1 MLARENPR
9 IMQLMDS
16 TQSQKKRLATI
27 LLLALAALAI
37 TLWLVFTPP
46 GFEAKTRAVG
56 YAVCHQL
63 ESHTIDFQ
71 GRLLPLCA
79 RCTGMYLGA
88 LVSLVLLQK
97 RKQAAGVPSKTF
109 QAILVL
115 FLIAFIVDGVN
126 STLGF
131 FSGIPQLYPP
141 NNWLRLITGLMMG
154 MVIANLL
161 IVLWHQT
168 WWKQTS
174 TLPALAGW
182 LHFGIIIV
190 INILVGILVWLRV
203 PFLYYPVAIFSTL
216 TIIILL
222 SMIYCLIWIIIFKK
236 ENTFETYGEGLRFIL
251 AGLATAV
258 IQIGLLDLLRYSF
271 TGTWQGFTSFF

>member
-1 MLARENPR
+1 MPVPKIIR
-9 IMQLMDS
+9 IMQSMNS
-16 TQSQKKRLATI
+16 TRSHKNRIAT
-27 LLLALAALAI
+27 LLLLVLAAIAI
-37 TLWLVFTPP
+37 ALWLFFTPL
-46 GFEAKTRAVG
+46 GLDGKVRAIG

-63 ESHTIDFQ
+63 ESHTLDFQ

-79 RCTGMYLGA
+79 RCTGMYLGT
-88 LVSLVLLQK
+88 LISLTLLQK
-97 RKQAAGVPSKTF
+97 RKHAAGVPSKKL

-115 FLIAFIVDGVN
+115 FLMAFIIDGVN

-131 FSGIPQLYPP
+131 FSSIPQLYPP

-161 IVLWHQT
+161 LVLWHQT

-174 TLPALAGW
+174 ALPALTGWIHFAIIAAVNSLAG
-182 LHFGIIIV
+182 V
-190 INILVGILVWLRV
+190 LVWLRV

-216 TIIILL
+216 TIVILL
-222 SMIYCLIWIIIFKK
+222 TMIYCLIWIIIFKK
-236 ENTFETYGEGLRFIL
+236 ENSFETYGEGLRFLL

-271 TGTWQGFTSFF
+271 TGTWQGFSNFF

>member
-1 MLARENPR
+1 MPVPKITR
-9 IMQLMDS
+9 IMRAMDS
-16 TQSQKKRLATI
+16 TQSQKKRLATL
-27 LLLALAALAI
+27 LLLALAAIVI

-46 GFEAKTRAVG
+46 GLEGKTRAVG

-79 RCTGMYLGA
+79 RCTGMYLGT
-88 LVSLVLLQK
+88 LVSLVILQK
-97 RKQAAGVPSKTF
+97 RRHAAGNPSKSL
-109 QAILVL
+109 QSVLIL

-131 FSGIPQLYPP
+131 FSSIPQLYPP
-141 NNWLRLITGLMMG
+141 KNWLRLITGLMMG
-154 MVIANLL
+154 VVIANLL

-168 WWKQTS
+168 WWKKAS
-174 TLPALAGW
+174 TLPALSGW
-182 LHFGIIIV
+182 VHFGTIV
-190 INILVGILVWLRV
+190 AANILAGILVWLRV

-258 IQIGLLDLLRYSF
+258 IQIGLLDLLRYSL
-271 TGTWQGFTSFF
+271 TGTWQGFLGLF

>member
-1 MLARENPR
+1 MR
-9 IMQLMDS
+9 LMHS
-16 TQSQKKRLATI
+16 SQSPKKRLATL
-27 LLLALAALAI
+27 LLLALASIAI
-37 TLWLVFTPP
+37 ALWLVFTPP
-46 GFEAKTRAVG
+46 GLEGKVRAAG

-71 GRLLPLCA
+71 GRFLPLCA
-79 RCTGMYLGA
+79 RCTGMYLGT
-88 LVSLVLLQK
+88 LVSLVILQK
-97 RKQAAGVPSKTF
+97 RKHADGAPSKYLQGVLF
-109 QAILVL
+109 L
-115 FLIAFIVDGVN
+115 FLIAFIVDGIN

-131 FSGIPQLYPP
+131 FSSIPQLYPP

-154 MVIANLL
+154 VVIANLL

-168 WWKQTS
+168 WWKQTT

-182 LHFGIIIV
+182 LHFGIIV
-190 INILVGILVWLRV
+190 AANILAGLLVWLRV
-203 PFLYYPVAIFSTL
+203 PFLYYPVAIFSTM

-258 IQIGLLDLLRYSF
+258 IQIGLLDLLRYNL
-271 TGTWQGFTSFF
+271 TGTWQGFSRFF

>member
-1 MLARENPR
+1 
-9 IMQLMDS
+9 MQAMNS
-16 TQSQKKRLATI
+16 TQSQKNRFSTLMV
-27 LLLALAALAI
+27 LALAVI
-37 TLWLVFTPP
+37 TIATWLVFTPP
-46 GFEAKTRAVG
+46 GLEGKVRAAG

-79 RCTGMYLGA
+79 RCTGMYLGTLA
-88 LVSLVLLQK
+88 SLALLQK
-97 RKQAAGVPSKTF
+97 RKHAAGVPSKTLR
-109 QAILVL
+109 AILVL
-115 FLIAFIVDGVN
+115 FLIGFIVDGVN

-131 FSGIPQLYPP
+131 FSSIPQLYPP

-154 MVIANLL
+154 VVIANLL

-168 WWKQTS
+168 WWKQAS
-174 TLPALAGW
+174 ALPSLAGW
-182 LHFGIIIV
+182 VHFGIIV
-190 INILVGILVWLRV
+190 TANSLVGVLVWLRV
-203 PFLYYPVAIFSTL
+203 SFLYYPVAILSTL

-258 IQIGLLDLLRYSF
+258 IQIGLLDLLRYSL
-271 TGTWQGFTSFF
+271 TGTWQGFLSLF